1 MITVKPYKREGDV
14 ESYRSGF
21 IVDGHAEY
29 AEHGQD
35 IVCASVSTL
44 AQTAILGL
52 NHYTFIDAKIRN
64 GHIAVHVL
72 KDDHTSDTIIKTMLL
87 GLEEIARLH
96 PTHVQVKETGETM

>member
-1 MITVKPYKREGDV
+1 MITIKPYQRDGDV

-21 IVDGHAEY
+21 IVNGHADY
-29 AEHGQD
+29 AEHGLD
-35 IVCASVSTL
+35 IVCASVSALT
-44 AQTAILGL
+44 QTAILGL
-52 NHYTFIDAKIRN
+52 DHYHYIDAKIRN

-96 PTHVQVKETGETM
+96 PDHVQVKETGETM